1 MTSSFDFAN
10 GKKQLQKTKI
20 YEIPVIV
27 FKYTCTY
34 FKDIIYTS
42 IINFCIKTK

>member
-34 FKDIIYTS
+34 IQWQNIYF
-42 IINFCIKTK
+42 NH